1 MQENLFEQ
9 KELMGSF
16 RERLYDVPA
25 VTLEAAVM
33 SCKAYSSVARRL
45 CISEAFSD
53 SDRKWLIARLDY
65 EGIDHSHL
73 GLGYESE
80 ARRRGG
86 GVAAH
91 SSMSDEEVLETYFIK
106 DSPFSWETIKK
117 IILLRSFL
125 PERCSEC
132 GIGPK
137 WNGVP
142 LVLQCDHINGD
153 NSDQNIENLRF
164 LCPNCHSQTDTF
176 GGRNRM
182 GIDWASYL
190 KVRERERKFDIPPVD
205 GG

>member
-1 MQENLFEQ
+1 
-9 KELMGSF
+9 MGSF
-16 RERLYDVPA
+16 RERLYGVPA
-25 VTLEAAVM
+25 VSLEAAAM
-33 SCKAYSSVARRL
+33 SCRSYSSVARRL
-45 CISEAFSD
+45 GLSEAFTD
-53 SDRKWLIARLDY
+53 NDRKWLISRLDY

-80 ARRRGG
+80 GRRKGG
-86 GVAAH
+86 AVAVHA
-91 SSMSDEEVLETYFIK
+91 SMSDEEVLETYFIK
-106 DSPFSWETIKK
+106 DSPYSWETIKK
-117 IILLRSFL
+117 LTLLRGFL
-125 PERCSEC
+125 LERCSEC

-137 WNGVP
+137 WNGVS

-182 GIDWASYL
+182 RIDWASYL
-190 KVRERERKFDIPPVD
+190 EVREREKKFDIPPDD